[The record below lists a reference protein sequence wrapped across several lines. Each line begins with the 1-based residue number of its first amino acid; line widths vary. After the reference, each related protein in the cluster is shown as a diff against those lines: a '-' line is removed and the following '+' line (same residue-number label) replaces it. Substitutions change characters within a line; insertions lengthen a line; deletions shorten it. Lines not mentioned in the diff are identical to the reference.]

1 MEKKPVKIAFFGSD
15 EISLPFLDALLNCD
29 EDLEIVAVLTQP
41 DRKSGRG
48 RILHSNPIKKWAHS
62 LSIPV
67 HDPSKPGV
75 EQVEWLKEKSVDLI
89 LVMAYGH
96 ILNNH
101 FLNLAPLG
109 CFNLHASLLPKY
121 RGASPIETAVAL
133 GEEKTGVTLM
143 QVVPRMD
150 AGPIVD
156 SQVVPILS
164 SDTGL
169 SLRLKI
175 AQASVPLILRSLPV
189 LLSGNCKL
197 MDQREEEASYCRKLR
212 KDDGLLDF
220 SLSAQELISRNCAF
234 SSWPGSFFVDR
245 KTVLKVGKMRKVSN
259 SGMLKVGQRDP
270 GFSQSLII
278 GTGDGKVE
286 IQELQKPGGKMLPV
300 ADFLRGYSI
309 PENIIFISSQKP
321 LPLLR

>member
-1 MEKKPVKIAFFGSD
+1 MVKKPVKIAFFGSD
-15 EISLPFLDALLNCD
+15 EISLPFLDAILNYC

-48 RILHSNPIKKWAHS
+48 RILYSNPIKKWARD

-67 HDPSKPGV
+67 HDPSKPGI

-89 LVMAYGH
+89 FVMAYGH
-96 ILNNH
+96 ILDKN

-121 RGASPIETAVAL
+121 RGASPIETAIAL
-133 GEEKTGVTLM
+133 GEGKTGVTLM
-143 QVVPRMD
+143 EVIPRMD
-150 AGPIVD
+150 AGSIVD
-156 SQVVPILS
+156 FQVVPILS

-169 SLRLKI
+169 SLRQKI

-197 MDQREEEASYCRKLR
+197 IDQKEEEASYCRKLK

-220 SLSAQELISRNCAF
+220 SLSAKELISRNRAF
-234 SSWPGSFFVDR
+234 SGWPGSFFVDG
-245 KTVLKVGKMRKVSN
+245 KTVLKVGKMRIN
-259 SGMLKVGQRDP
+259 LTTGLLKVGQRDP
-270 GFSQSLII
+270 EFLQSLII

-286 IQELQKPGGKMLPV
+286 IQELQKPGGKMLP
-300 ADFLRGYSI
+300 ASDFLRGYSI
-309 PENIIFISSQKP
+309 PENIIFISSKKS